1 MIVKTNKFDVICNTV
16 DNGIILI
23 NKNLEVKFWNRWLE
37 TRTGINCKDIINQNL
52 KDFFPQIDEKK
63 FIRKIVTAL
72 KLNSSTFYTPQI
84 SKFLLNIELSKVA
97 DKVFDEMQQSITITP
112 YDIKNELAI
121 IYIYDTT
128 ILSEINYKLKEI
140 KEEVEE
146 KNEELKLLFD
156 TTMEAIIVFKDNK
169 IKDCNQI
176 ALDLLNFTSKES
188 LLKKDI
194 HDLNLNILEKKNLN

>member
-1 MIVKTNKFDVICNTV
+1 MRCP
-16 DNGIILI
+16 
-23 NKNLEVKFWNRWLE
+23 R
-37 TRTGINCKDIINQNL
+37 
-52 KDFFPQIDEKK
+52 EKK
-63 FIRKIVTAL
+63 GQHTEV
-72 KLNSSTFYTPQI
+72 N
-84 SKFLLNIELSKVA
+84 
-97 DKVFDEMQQSITITP
+97 KVFDEMQQSITVTP
-112 YDIKNELAI
+112 YDIEKELAI
-121 IYIYDTT
+121 VYIYDTT

-194 HDLNLNILEKKNLN
+194 HDTCHHC